1 MSSITV
7 LSCPLCQA
15 QAKCEHHPARRLK
28 HFICPNCTE
37 YVIKSMAE
45 AWLADASVQ
54 AREHYAAR
62 VSSGGPEG
70 MVLFISR
77 SPVSESPEH
86 PSVRGEWLPL
96 EQALHR

>member
-1 MSSITV
+1 MSSVTV
-7 LSCPLCQA
+7 HSCPLCQA

-37 YVIKSMAE
+37 YVIKAKAE
-45 AWLADASVQ
+45 AWLSDASVQ
-54 AREHYAAR
+54 AREHYAKQA
-62 VSSGGPEG
+62 SFGPEG

-77 SPVSESPEH
+77 SPDSESPEH